1 MRQAKEN
8 HWPQPL
14 PSSDLLY
21 ADYYN
26 QIHHLAH
33 NIVCACC
40 GCISHSINDHESL
53 SVSDPALSVLAYALV
68 VWLSL
73 VRWQDE
79 EKGWLWGRWKD
90 GKMMNFVKNVARE
103 SLFLP
108 VARTEGGERSL
119 LTKIRALDRGW
130 FTTRWTAPRSWWS
143 KYEDVTPS
151 NSDSELKFDGLR
163 PVEQ

>member
-53 SVSDPALSVLAYALV
+53 SVSDPALSVLAYAGFGCLWFDDKTKKKV
-68 VWLSL
+68 GSGG
-73 VRWQDE
+73 DE
-79 EKGWLWGRWKD
+79 KTEK
-90 GKMMNFVKNVARE
+90 
-103 SLFLP
+103 
-108 VARTEGGERSL
+108 
-119 LTKIRALDRGW
+119 
-130 FTTRWTAPRSWWS
+130 
-143 KYEDVTPS
+143 
-151 NSDSELKFDGLR
+151 
-163 PVEQ
+163 